1 MLASSSLIF
10 SGRALGLSTLL
21 MAKIIGTPATWAWLI
36 ASLVW
41 GMMLSSAAI
50 TMIATS
56 VILAPRALIAVK
68 ASWPGVS
75 RKAILLPVLVRTSY
89 APMCW
94 VIPPASAAVTFDIR
108 IKSSKDVLPWST
120 CPMMVTIGALSRSS
134 SSVSATSSSI
144 SSSMDLVNSTSKP
157 NSSAMIVIA
166 SASRRWL
173 MDTNIP
179 RDKQAEIIW
188 LTDTSKSAAKSL
200 AEMNSVTFKIF
211 TSSPS
216 VSTSRSRSARLSRLD
231 LVFPP
236 GLLPWS
242 LARVCLIWSWIS
254 LGVGSAF
261 WIRCCGLPPAGR
273 GWPGRDGW
281 PGRGCAGLGPL
292 ASAGLFWP
300 PCGAPGEPGVPGL
313 LSMRFLGRFL
323 SFPLSSEEATGP
335 PFFFVLSTGSS
346 ILPSTVSPFSE
357 SALAEI
363 SSSGTTS
370 GAGAGLGASTTFG
383 AGAGVGVVGGAV
395 ATGAFGAT
403 WATGSGFFSSC
414 FGAGAGFGCGAG
426 GVGAGFLERST
437 FPKTRI
443 PSNFGASEVI
453 FSTTGS
459 GALATGAGVT
469 CGSWTGAGAGVGS
482 TAFSCFGRS
491 CSDAIGS
498 WRFPIDK
505 WEASSFSRAEDLN
518 SFSNMDTWSN
528 VILELGLFS
537 TS

>member
-1 MLASSSLIF
+1 
-10 SGRALGLSTLL
+10 
-21 MAKIIGTPATWAWLI
+21 
-36 ASLVW
+36 
-41 GMMLSSAAI
+41 
-50 TMIATS
+50 
-56 VILAPRALIAVK
+56 
-68 ASWPGVS
+68 
-75 RKAILLPVLVRTSY
+75 
-89 APMCW
+89 
-94 VIPPASAAVTFDIR
+94 
-108 IKSSKDVLPWST
+108 
-120 CPMMVTIGALSRSS
+120 MVTIGALSSSS

-157 NSSAMIVIA
+157 NSSAMIVMA

-179 RDKQAEIIW
+179 SDKQADIIW

-200 AEMNSVTFKIF
+200 ADMNSVTFKIF

-261 WIRCCGLPPAGR
+261 WIRCWGLPPAGR
-273 GWPGRDGW
+273 GWPGRLGW
-281 PGRGCAGLGPL
+281 PGRGGWPGL
-292 ASAGLFWP
+292 P
-300 PCGAPGEPGVPGL
+300 PRWSCGRFGAPGVCPWPAGVGAPGL
-313 LSMRFLGRFL
+313 LSMRFLGLFL

-335 PFFFVLSTGSS
+335 PFFLVRSTGSS
-346 ILPSTVSPFSE
+346 ILPRTVSPLSE

-370 GAGAGLGASTTFG
+370 VAGLGLGASTTLGVG
-383 AGAGVGVVGGAV
+383 AGAGVAGA
-395 ATGAFGAT
+395 AGAAG
-403 WATGSGFFSSC
+403 ATGSGFFSSC
-414 FGAGAGFGCGAG
+414 FGAGAGFGWGAG

-443 PSNFGASEVI
+443 PSNFGASEAI

-459 GALATGAGVT
+459 GAFATGAGVT
-469 CGSWTGAGAGVGS
+469 CGAWTGAGTGIGS

-491 CSDAIGS
+491 CSDAVGS

-518 SFSNMDTWSN
+518 SFSSMDTWSN